1 MGPRLT
7 LTPPDTSAASGRS
20 RGRAVDLLEQR
31 PDVDSGRIGG
41 LGLSVGDELMLQ
53 AAAEYLDGLDAVVSE
68 GADTRTFVEDLVGY
82 DTSAIVRGFH
92 SLVAK
97 QIGTRADAVERLV
110 IEVVCLRPLFGSVWG
125 TRPAWRAD
133 RARRSDEVGGG
144 G

>member
-68 GADTRTFVEDLVGY
+68 GADTRTFAEDLVGY

-97 QIGTRADAVERLV
+97 QIGTRADAVGAARH
-110 IEVVCLRPLFGSVWG
+110 GSRVPEAALWVG
-125 TRPAWRAD
+125 VGHTTRMA
-133 RARRSDEVGGG
+133 GGSSPT
-144 G
+144 